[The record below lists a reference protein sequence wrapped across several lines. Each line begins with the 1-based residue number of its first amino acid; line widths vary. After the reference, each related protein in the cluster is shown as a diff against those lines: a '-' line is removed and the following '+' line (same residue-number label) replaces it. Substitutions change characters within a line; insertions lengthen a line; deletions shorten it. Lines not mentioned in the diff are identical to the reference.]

1 MKKFGKSLVL
11 AAALAMS
18 MSFVTGCGEE
28 KKESGTISESNTTT
42 EGQSEAVDTT
52 GMNQQEYIEYYAKNV
67 TLGEYTGIEYENG
80 NIEVTDEEVQK
91 EIDSF
96 VSTYTTYEEDKESEA
111 KLGDTVNIDFVGS
124 IDGVEFEGGNTQ
136 GSGYDLILGTHSFID
151 DFEDQIVGHKPGETF
166 DVNVTFPEDY
176 GQESLNGK
184 DAVFE
189 TTLNYIK
196 IPIEAEYND
205 ELVAANTSYSNT
217 TDYENSIR
225 EQLQKTKEANAL
237 ASAQNIVM
245 VTAINNATIESM
257 PTEEISALA
266 AKIRE
271 SVEAQAQAN
280 NIDYETFALYYYGY
294 DNVDEFN
301 EYIDSVCEENMKE
314 KMVVCAIA
322 LKEGI
327 TASDEEQD
335 AFVTKFAN
343 EMGYSEDDIRSQYTD
358 QDIMYY
364 TLAEKVMQFMMDNG
378 KNVAVEN
385 TSEDASEAESE
396 DASSE
401 AAQ

>member
-1 MKKFGKSLVL
+1 MKKFGKTLVL

-18 MSFVTGCGEE
+18 MSFVTGCGEK

-52 GMNQQEYIEYYAKNV
+52 GMSQQEYIEYYAKNV
-67 TLGEYTGIEYENG
+67 TLGAYTGIKYENG
-80 NIEVTDEEVQK
+80 NIEVTDEEVQN

-96 VSTYTTYEEDKESEA
+96 VRTYTTYEEDKESEA
-111 KLGDTVNIDFVGS
+111 KLGDTVNIDFVGT

-136 GSGYDLILGTHSFID
+136 GAGYDLILGTHSFID

-327 TASDEEQD
+327 TVTDEEQN
-335 AFVTKFAN
+335 AFVTNMAN

-378 KNVAVEN
+378 ENTAIEN
-385 TSEDASEAESE
+385 TSEDASSE
-396 DASSE
+396 DASEAE
-401 AAQ
+401 AAE

>member
-343 EMGYSEDDIRSQYTD
+343 EMGYSEDDIRNQYTD

-385 TSEDASEAESE
+385 TSENASEAESE